1 MKILERPMLTAL
13 AAVWITAVGS
23 APAHANSVRQA
34 TPQEG
39 LPAQAVEAQDTIGA
53 PAANNLLL
61 TAGAADKGRALN
73 LRGVPVDEVLQY
85 LCEAEGFTIIRECS
99 TEMQGTVDVVS
110 ATPLSK
116 EETVSLLIKV
126 LAQRGLTALQDGR
139 TLTIMTVEDAA
150 RLNQTPVLVWNNE
163 AASIPR
169 DARLVTEVLALH
181 SLSATQVAKDLS
193 TLLPPEAGLVANEG
207 ANAVIMTASQADI
220 RRFAQI
226 IQALDSSGG
235 SDLELFP
242 LEHADAKAIAQE
254 LKDVFAAQDAGAG
267 QANAFQNLAGNRGGG
282 GTGNSRRAAIRVNT
296 VSDDANN
303 TVLVSAPPDVM
314 AGISN
319 LIHSLDIQAYDVL
332 QFQVFS
338 LLHADPTDVAAQIAS
353 LFPGTATQAGAQN
366 NGRGPGAQFV
376 SASPAATSGD
386 GLSSRAKKQA
396 TVIAVPDPRTKSVLI
411 TASKDTMAQI
421 GNIIGELDANAA
433 GAMNIYIYR
442 PEYTDVPDLRGPL
455 SDLFPSMTQTATGS
469 AVNVLAQRAN
479 QAAQSASTTAT
490 GAISSGGGSSGSRS
504 SQQ

>member
-1 MKILERPMLTAL
+1 
-13 AAVWITAVGS
+13 
-23 APAHANSVRQA
+23 
-34 TPQEG
+34 
-39 LPAQAVEAQDTIGA
+39 
-53 PAANNLLL
+53 
-61 TAGAADKGRALN
+61 
-73 LRGVPVDEVLQY
+73 
-85 LCEAEGFTIIRECS
+85 
-99 TEMQGTVDVVS
+99 
-110 ATPLSK
+110 
-116 EETVSLLIKV
+116 
-126 LAQRGLTALQDGR
+126 
-139 TLTIMTVEDAA
+139 
-150 RLNQTPVLVWNNE
+150 
-163 AASIPR
+163 
-169 DARLVTEVLALH
+169 
-181 SLSATQVAKDLS
+181 
-193 TLLPPEAGLVANEG
+193 
-207 ANAVIMTASQADI
+207 
-220 RRFAQI
+220 
-226 IQALDSSGG
+226 
-235 SDLELFP
+235 